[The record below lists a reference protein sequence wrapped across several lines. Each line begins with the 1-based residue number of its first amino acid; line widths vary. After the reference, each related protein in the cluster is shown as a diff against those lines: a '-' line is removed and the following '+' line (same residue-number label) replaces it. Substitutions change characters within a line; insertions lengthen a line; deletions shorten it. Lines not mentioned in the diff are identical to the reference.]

1 MKIFFRI
8 VIIIFGF
15 FQTQMLSAEGNLLY
29 GSDLKAIAEQYLA
42 DEGISNKILVSDKRA
57 FFPCAAQIYISPKNE
72 NNWNTLN
79 VSCGSP
85 ASWSVA
91 LRTQE
96 SLSASG
102 GEVAP
107 EIPDSVKIAFT
118 SRNIPKGTVIQ
129 QDDLMMKWASSRSS
143 RGAYITIENIV
154 GHKAKRNMARDTVVK
169 SQHILP
175 NNAVNKNDTILI
187 VSSSSGLSITTYGEA
202 LSNGKLGDM
211 ILVKNLSSNKK
222 FKAVVT
228 AEKKVTPI
236 TNIN

>member
-57 FFPCAAQIYISPKNE
+57 FFPCAAQIHISPKNK

-102 GEVAP
+102 GEAAP
-107 EIPDSVKIAFT
+107 EILDSVKIVFT

-129 QDDLMMKWASSRSS
+129 QNDLMMKWASSRSS
-143 RGAYITIENIV
+143 RGAYITIDNIV

-169 SQHILP
+169 
-175 NNAVNKNDTILI
+175 
-187 VSSSSGLSITTYGEA
+187 
-202 LSNGKLGDM
+202 
-211 ILVKNLSSNKK
+211 
-222 FKAVVT
+222 
-228 AEKKVTPI
+228 
-236 TNIN
+236 

>member
-8 VIIIFGF
+8 AIIVLGI
-15 FQTQMLSAEGNLLY
+15 FQTQMLSAERKLLY
-29 GSDLKAIAEQYLA
+29 GSDLKVIAEQYLA
-42 DEGISNKILVSDKRA
+42 DEGISNKVLVSDKRA

-96 SLSASG
+96 SLVASG
-102 GEVAP
+102 GEAAP
-107 EIPDSVKIAFT
+107 EIPDSVKIVFT

>member
-102 GEVAP
+102 GEAAP
-107 EIPDSVKIAFT
+107 EIPDSVKIVFT

>member
-96 SLSASG
+96 SLSASD
-102 GEVAP
+102 GEAAP
-107 EIPDSVKIAFT
+107 EILDSVKIVFT